1 MADKANK
8 TAPDNGARTQREQD
22 IHDFVGSDSP
32 KVLERFLAIDP
43 AMEDQLDTVGSRD
56 RFRLQRQIDR
66 NLRGW
71 NWVAFF
77 LPYAW
82 LLYRKLYLWATA
94 LLAIAVGFVLLFP
107 EADATFMGAAI
118 AVTAAMYSYRFYYPH
133 MKAKIA
139 KADALELTGADRSAF
154 LQTAGGVSIIGGAL
168 GAAITLLGVVSLV
181 LKFYAPGLV

>member
-1 MADKANK
+1 MTDAANP
-8 TAPDNGARTQREQD
+8 ASPDSKQPTQREQD
-22 IHDFVGSDSP
+22 IHDFVGPNAP
-32 KVLERFLAIDP
+32 KILARFLAIDP
-43 AMEDQLDTVGSRD
+43 ALEDQLDTVGSRD

-82 LLYRKLYLWATA
+82 LLHRKLYLWATA
-94 LLAIAVGFVLLFP
+94 LLALAVGFVLLFP

-139 KADALELTGADRSAF
+139 KADALELSGADRSAF
-154 LQTAGGVSIIGGAL
+154 LQAAGGVSIMGGVL
-168 GAAITLLGVVSLV
+168 GAAITLLGVASIV
-181 LKFYAPGLV
+181 LKFYAPGTA

>member
-1 MADKANK
+1 MTDKARSTSAGNQ
-8 TAPDNGARTQREQD
+8 AATQREQD
-22 IHDFVGSDSP
+22 IHDFVGPNAP
-32 KVLERFLAIDP
+32 KILERFLAIDP

-94 LLAIAVGFVLLFP
+94 FLAIAVGFVVMFP
-107 EADATFMGAAI
+107 DADATFMGVAI
-118 AVTAAMYSYRFYYPH
+118 AVTVAMYSYRFYYPH

-139 KADALELTGADRSAF
+139 KADALELTGAERSAF
-154 LQTAGGVSIIGGAL
+154 LQATGGVSIAGGVL
-168 GAAITLLGVVSLV
+168 GAAITLLGVASIV
-181 LKFYAPGLV
+181 LKFVAPGLI